1 MKMIIQDNI
10 KQIFIVKKIYLKIIR
25 NLLNLMGI
33 KILKTNNFTMNIDLV
48 IIIKLNKDNRSLWL
62 DWQRINNLIL
72 VILIKWKIVKGIQ
85 IILIPIIMEIN
96 KMR

>member
-10 KQIFIVKKIYLKIIR
+10 KQIFIVKKIYLIIIR
-25 NLLNLMGI
+25 NLLNLMSI
-33 KILKTNNFTMNIDLV
+33 KILKKNNFTMDIDLV
-48 IIIKLNKDNRSLWL
+48 KIIKLNKDKRSLWL
-62 DWQRINNLIL
+62 DWQQINNLIL
-72 VILIKWKIVKGIQ
+72 VILIKWKTVKGIQ